1 MSGKPLLI
9 LQMQRMGDLILSYPL
24 MIWLARRYPGRRIFV
39 AAEESFYRPL
49 MKLSPQVSYVPWEGS
64 HVLKEQDYELVI
76 NLSIQ
81 EKAAR
86 LTHDVKADHKYG
98 PMQSPSGIR
107 TVQGDWQ
114 LYRTSLV
121 RNNLYNRYHW
131 AELNALDVIPFEDIA
146 RTRFDPPRTLPPETN
161 KVGVFIGASEKAKRP
176 SAEWT
181 GAFVRELLQR
191 GLRPVLFGGPA
202 EVELGKAVE
211 QAAGVP
217 LLNLCGRFGLEEFS
231 AIGQTLNL
239 FITPDTGPMHLASW
253 TGLKCLNLSMG
264 NVSPWETGPY
274 TPGHFVLRSNIW
286 CAKGCWQC
294 IRSRLYCHDSFNPGR
309 IAALVKRITAGDT
322 TEKLSKLQLPELDLF
337 MSSKQDGLY
346 HLQPLGTPD
355 SQEEQVLSRFWQTFF
370 GSRFGLWSGEKP
382 HKAWQAVVSTTPKCA
397 STILGYLPE
406 ITRQFTHGL
415 KTGYLHDDTFWSSSP
430 AEIHPFTGYVHMVLE
445 NDTYEPVAW
454 KKAMGHLEALISCCH

>member
-1 MSGKPLLI
+1 MSGKPILI

-24 MIWLARRYPGRRIFV
+24 MIWLARRYPGQRIFV
-39 AAEESFYRPL
+39 AAEESFYKPL
-49 MKLSPQVSYVPWEGS
+49 MKLSPQVSYVPWAGS
-64 HVLKEQDYELVI
+64 HVLKEHEYELVI

-86 LTHDVKADHKYG
+86 LAHDVRAETKYG
-98 PMQSPSGIR
+98 PIQSPSGVR

-131 AELNALDVIPFEDIA
+131 AELNALDVIPYKDIA
-146 RTRFDPPRTLPPETN
+146 ETKFDVPRTLPAESN
-161 KVGVFIGASEKAKRP
+161 KVGVFIGASEEAKRP
-176 SAEWT
+176 SAEWS
-181 GAFVRELLQR
+181 ASFVTELLKR

-202 EVELGKAVE
+202 EVELGKQVE
-211 QAAGVP
+211 QAAGIP
-217 LLNLCGRFGLEEFS
+217 LLNLCGRFGLDEFS
-231 AIGQTLNL
+231 AIGQTLAL
-239 FITPDTGPMHLASW
+239 FITPDTGPMHLAAW

-294 IRSRLYCHDSFNPGR
+294 TRSRLYCHDSFNPKR
-309 IAALVKRITAGDT
+309 IAALVKRITAGDSVD
-322 TEKLSKLQLPELDLF
+322 KLSKLQLPDLDLSL
-337 MSSKQDGLY
+337 SSKQDGLY
-346 HLQPLGTPD
+346 HLQRLGDTGSDP
-355 SQEEQVLSRFWQTFF
+355 EQRLSRFWQSFF
-370 GSRFGLWSGEKP
+370 GHRFGLWSVDKP
-382 HKAWQAVVSTTPKCA
+382 HKAWESVASTTEESAA
-397 STILGYLPE
+397 SILTHIPE

-430 AEIHPFTGYVHMVLE
+430 AEVHPFTGYIHMMLE
-445 NDTYEPVAW
+445 NDNYEPHAW
-454 KKAMGHLEALISCCH
+454 KTAMTHLEALISCCR